1 VDFIERRNCRRFL
14 RNANIDLEP
23 DLILTADSFTR
34 LRMQIYVGKNG
45 QQLGPF
51 SLEEINRK
59 LADRTFAGTD
69 LAWYEGAAGWAPLAS
84 VAGVVIPPVSPA
96 TPTPS
101 TAPAAT
107 PTPVQPAPIAPVAI
121 RPNASIV
128 QPAPRGTGTL
138 SMVTWILL
146 GLTFVV
152 SFIPFVGC
160 GAWLLGV
167 PVAITA
173 IILGIIMLTRGG
185 TGSGILAI
193 LGGILIVPLCFL
205 AQFLS
210 LMVFGGTVERKELG
224 NIKSNLILIDSA
236 KTKWVADTKATDGT
250 PVTMANL
257 KSQLG
262 GKEVKPVVDE
272 TYDPMPVGQPP
283 TATLPANKTLGTF
296 GAGDAMTVATIDTAL
311 ANSSAFNWNFKKSTT
326 TSSPTPPSI
335 SPKPKLS
342 AAPSVTAAPSET
354 VSPKPSLSPRSSAT
368 PHSLI
373 SPRQREE
380 SEESPSS
387 RPSPSAKFA
396 PPHKVAPTNPRQ
408 SPSGPEP
415 SDGLRHGKQKPSES
429 SSPSPSPEDDD
440 DN

>member
-1 VDFIERRNCRRFL
+1 
-14 RNANIDLEP
+14 
-23 DLILTADSFTR
+23 
-34 LRMQIYVGKNG
+34 MQIYVGKNG

-59 LADRTFAGTD
+59 LADGTFAGTD
-69 LAWYEGAAGWAPLAS
+69 LAWYEGAAGWAPLS
-84 VAGVVIPPVSPA
+84 GVAGVVIPPTSPA
-96 TPTPS
+96 TPAPS
-101 TAPAAT
+101 PAPAPT
-107 PTPVQPAPIAPVAI
+107 PTPAPIQPSPVAPV

-146 GLTFVV
+146 GLTFIV
-152 SFIPFVGC
+152 SFIPLVGC

-210 LMVFGGTVERKELG
+210 LMVFGGTVERKELSDV
-224 NIKSNLILIDSA
+224 KSNLILIDSA
-236 KTKWVADTKATDGT
+236 KTKWVTETKATDGT

-262 GKEVKPVVDE
+262 GKGVKPVVEE

-296 GAGDAMTVATIDTAL
+296 SGGDAMTVATIETAL
-311 ANSSAFNWNFKKSTT
+311 ANTSAFNWNFKKSTT
-326 TSSPTPPSI
+326 TTSSPTPITI
-335 SPKPKLS
+335 SPKPRAS

-354 VSPKPSLSPRSSAT
+354 VSPKPSIAPRSSAT

-373 SPRQREE
+373 SPRQHEE
-380 SEESPSS
+380 TEEPPSS

-408 SPSGPEP
+408 APTAPES

-429 SSPSPSPEDDD
+429 SSPSPSPDDDDD

>member
-1 VDFIERRNCRRFL
+1 
-14 RNANIDLEP
+14 
-23 DLILTADSFTR
+23 
-34 LRMQIYVGKNG
+34 MQIYVGKNG

-59 LADRTFAGTD
+59 LADGTFAGTD
-69 LAWYEGAAGWAPLAS
+69 LAWYEGAAGWAPLS
-84 VAGVVIPPVSPA
+84 GVAGVVIPPTSPA
-96 TPTPS
+96 TP
-101 TAPAAT
+101 APAPA
-107 PTPVQPAPIAPVAI
+107 PTPAPVPAPAYVQPAAVAPV

-138 SMVTWILL
+138 SIVTWILL

-160 GAWLLGV
+160 GAWLLGI

-185 TGSGILAI
+185 TGSGVLAI
-193 LGGILIVPLCFL
+193 LGGLLIVPLCSL

-210 LMVFGGTVERKELG
+210 LMVFGGTVERKELSDV
-224 NIKSNLILIDSA
+224 KSNLVLIDSA
-236 KTKWVADTKATDGT
+236 KTKWAAETKATDGT

-262 GKEVKPVVDE
+262 GKEVKPVMDE

-296 GAGDAMTVATIDTAL
+296 GGGDVMTVATIETAL
-311 ANSSAFNWNFKKSTT
+311 ANTSAFNWNFKKSTT
-326 TSSPTPPSI
+326 TTTASPTPSSI
-335 SPKPKLS
+335 SPKPKPS

-354 VSPKPSLSPRSSAT
+354 VAPKPSISPRSSST

-380 SEESPSS
+380 TEESPSS

-396 PPHKVAPTNPRQ
+396 PPHKVNPTNPRQ
-408 SPSGPEP
+408 SPES

-429 SSPSPSPEDDD
+429 SSPSPSPDDD
-440 DN
+440 DDDD

>member
-1 VDFIERRNCRRFL
+1 MINDGNSWWSMFASGVHWISSARASDRQQRDAKAASRVVFIERRNCRRFL

-23 DLILTADSFTR
+23 DLILTADSFRR

-84 VAGVVIPPVSPA
+84 VAGVVIPPTSAA

-107 PTPVQPAPIAPVAI
+107 PTPVQPAPVAPVPI

-128 QPAPRGTGTL
+128 HPAPRGTGTL

-173 IILGIIMLTRGG
+173 IILGIVMMTRGG
-185 TGSGILAI
+185 TGSGVLAI

-210 LMVFGGTVERKELG
+210 LMVFGGTVERKELSD
-224 NIKSNLILIDSA
+224 IKSNLSLIDSA
-236 KTKWVADTKATDGT
+236 KTKWAAETKATDGT
-250 PVTMANL
+250 PVTMASL
-257 KSQLG
+257 KSHL
-262 GKEVKPVVDE
+262 GKEVKPAVDE

-296 GAGDAMTVATIDTAL
+296 GGGDVMTVATIETAL
-311 ANSSAFNWNFKKSTT
+311 ANTSAFSWNLKKSTT
-326 TSSPTPPSI
+326 TTTSPTPRSISPKSKPSIAPSVAPSTTPSETASPKPSI
-335 SPKPKLS
+335 SP
-342 AAPSVTAAPSET
+342 
-354 VSPKPSLSPRSSAT
+354 RSS
-368 PHSLI
+368 
-373 SPRQREE
+373 
-380 SEESPSS
+380 
-387 RPSPSAKFA
+387 
-396 PPHKVAPTNPRQ
+396 
-408 SPSGPEP
+408 
-415 SDGLRHGKQKPSES
+415 
-429 SSPSPSPEDDD
+429 
-440 DN
+440 

>member
-1 VDFIERRNCRRFL
+1 MINDGNSWWSMFASGVHWISSARASDRQQRDAKAASRVVFIERRNCRRFL

-23 DLILTADSFTR
+23 DLILTADSFRR

-84 VAGVVIPPVSPA
+84 VAGVVIPPTSPA

-101 TAPAAT
+101 TAAAAT
-107 PTPVQPAPIAPVAI
+107 PTPVQPAPVAPVPI

-128 QPAPRGTGTL
+128 HPAPRGTGTL

-173 IILGIIMLTRGG
+173 IILGIVMMTRGG
-185 TGSGILAI
+185 TGSGVLAI

-250 PVTMANL
+250 PVTMSNL

-296 GAGDAMTVATIDTAL
+296 GGGDAMTVATIDTAL

-326 TSSPTPPSI
+326 TSSPTPPSTLA
-335 SPKPKLS
+335 SP
-342 AAPSVTAAPSET
+342 
-354 VSPKPSLSPRSSAT
+354 
-368 PHSLI
+368 
-373 SPRQREE
+373 
-380 SEESPSS
+380 
-387 RPSPSAKFA
+387 
-396 PPHKVAPTNPRQ
+396 
-408 SPSGPEP
+408 
-415 SDGLRHGKQKPSES
+415 
-429 SSPSPSPEDDD
+429 
-440 DN
+440 

>member
-1 VDFIERRNCRRFL
+1 
-14 RNANIDLEP
+14 
-23 DLILTADSFTR
+23 
-34 LRMQIYVGKNG
+34 MQIYVGKNG

-59 LADRTFAGTD
+59 LADGTFAGTD
-69 LAWYEGAAGWAPLAS
+69 LAWYEGAAGWAPLS
-84 VAGVVIPPVSPA
+84 GVAGVVIPPTSPA
-96 TPTPS
+96 APAPSPAPTPTP
-101 TAPAAT
+101 TY
-107 PTPVQPAPIAPVAI
+107 VQPAAVAPV

-160 GAWLLGV
+160 GAWVLGI

-185 TGSGILAI
+185 TGSGVLAI
-193 LGGILIVPLCFL
+193 LGGIVIVPLCFL

-210 LMVFGGTVERKELG
+210 LMVFGGTLERKELSDV
-224 NIKSNLILIDSA
+224 KSNLILIDSA
-236 KTKWVADTKATDGT
+236 KTKWVSETKATDGT

-257 KSQLG
+257 KSQLD

-296 GAGDAMTVATIDTAL
+296 GGGDVMTVATIETAL
-311 ANSSAFNWNFKKSTT
+311 ANSSAFNWNLKKSTT
-326 TSSPTPPSI
+326 TTTTTTTSPTPPLT
-335 SPKPKLS
+335 SPKPKPS

-354 VSPKPSLSPRSSAT
+354 VAPKPSTSPKSSST

-380 SEESPSS
+380 TEESPSS

-396 PPHKVAPTNPRQ
+396 PPQPHKVNPNNPRQ
-408 SPSGPEP
+408 APSAPES

-429 SSPSPSPEDDD
+429 SSPSPSPDDDD

>member
-1 VDFIERRNCRRFL
+1 
-14 RNANIDLEP
+14 
-23 DLILTADSFTR
+23 
-34 LRMQIYVGKNG
+34 MQIYVGKNG

-59 LADRTFAGTD
+59 LADGTFAGTD
-69 LAWYEGAAGWAPLAS
+69 LAWYEGAAGWAPLS
-84 VAGVVIPPVSPA
+84 GVAGVVVPQTSPA
-96 TPTPS
+96 TPAPS
-101 TAPAAT
+101 PVPAPT
-107 PTPVQPAPIAPVAI
+107 PTPAPIQPAPVAPV

-152 SFIPFVGC
+152 SFIPLVGC

-210 LMVFGGTVERKELG
+210 LMVFGGTVERKELSD
-224 NIKSNLILIDSA
+224 IKSNLLLIDSA
-236 KTKWVADTKATDGT
+236 KTKWVAETKATDGT
-250 PVTMANL
+250 PVTMASL

-262 GKEVKPVVDE
+262 GKNVKPVVDE

-296 GAGDAMTVATIDTAL
+296 SGGDAMTVATIETAL
-311 ANSSAFNWNFKKSTT
+311 ANTSAFNWNFKKSTT
-326 TSSPTPPSI
+326 TTSPTPITI
-335 SPKPKLS
+335 SPKPRAS
-342 AAPSVTAAPSET
+342 AAPSATAAPSES
-354 VSPKPSLSPRSSAT
+354 VSPKPSIAPKSSAT

-373 SPRQREE
+373 SPRQHEE
-380 SEESPSS
+380 TEEPPSS

-408 SPSGPEP
+408 APTAPES
-415 SDGLRHGKQKPSES
+415 SDGLRH
-429 SSPSPSPEDDD
+429 
-440 DN
+440 

>member
-1 VDFIERRNCRRFL
+1 
-14 RNANIDLEP
+14 
-23 DLILTADSFTR
+23 LIFAGVSFNK

-59 LADRTFAGTD
+59 LAEGTFAPTD
-69 LAWYEGAAGWAPLAS
+69 LAWYEGAPGWAPLS
-84 VAGVVIPPVSPA
+84 GVAGVVIPPTSLATPAPSPA
-96 TPTPS
+96 PAPTP
-101 TAPAAT
+101 AY
-107 PTPVQPAPIAPVAI
+107 VQPAASAPVPV

-128 QPAPRGTGTL
+128 QPAPRGTGAL

-160 GAWLLGV
+160 GAWVLGI

-210 LMVFGGTVERKELG
+210 LAVFGGTMNRQDQTKIKE
-224 NIKSNLILIDSA
+224 NLLLIESA
-236 KTKWVADTKATDGT
+236 KTRWVAETKATDGT

-262 GKEVKPVVDE
+262 GKEVKPVVEE

-283 TATLPANKTLGTF
+283 TATLPANRSLGTF
-296 GAGDAMTVATIDTAL
+296 SGGDVMTVASIDTAL
-311 ANSSAFNWNFKKSTT
+311 ANSSAFNWNLKKSTTT

-335 SPKPKLS
+335 SPKPKSS

-354 VSPKPSLSPRSSAT
+354 VAPKPSPSPKSSST

-380 SEESPSS
+380 TEESPSS

-396 PPHKVAPTNPRQ
+396 PPHKVGPNNPRQ
-408 SPSGPEP
+408 SPSGPES

-429 SSPSPSPEDDD
+429 SSPSPSPDDDDD